1 MLYVQETL
9 DRQTGLLATNT
20 VGEYV
25 TVTEL
30 GDKYRVGPRR
40 ARAILHHMGVL
51 AAEGRRYR
59 LPRAFVERGL
69 GFRHDTPRSGYPFDV
84 LSPKCQAL
92 IAEAWDD
99 TVASL
104 DSEADPTMHRAKAAL
119 DAFRSTRR
127 RELSTQEA
135 VCWLCDNYPRL
146 LHRQIA
152 DILGVTA
159 QLVSKFTKL
168 RAKQINIARTTQA
181 RPIPTVTADR
191 KDHNMKRPTPKA
203 DQ

>member
-9 DRQTGLLATNT
+9 DRQTGRLATNT
-20 VGEYV
+20 IGEYI

-30 GDKYRVGPRR
+30 GKKYRVGPKRVR
-40 ARAILHHMGVL
+40 TILHHMGLL

-69 GFRHDTPRSGYPFDV
+69 GRRHDTPRSGYPFDV
-84 LSPKCQAL
+84 LSPDCQAL

-99 TVASL
+99 TVADL
-104 DSEADPTMHRAKAAL
+104 DNVATAAMRHANSAL
-119 DAFRSTRR
+119 DTFRSTRL
-127 RELSTQEA
+127 RELNTQEA

-159 QLVSKFTKL
+159 QLISKFTKL
-168 RAKQINIARTTQA
+168 RAKQINIARKGLA
-181 RPIPTVTADR
+181 RPD
-191 KDHNMKRPTPKA
+191 
-203 DQ
+203 